1 MHSPLRASSHTT
13 VLGARKPYFIKV
25 VICTSMGLSFLLFL
39 ALLLPSRWH
48 ALSAMPPPWYKN
60 TLPWYDLQPLGP
72 WCAARYHLDACATP
86 IASFAFPC
94 SQSSRNAFSD
104 RSRRCRRCRHPHLT
118 RLRLSLP
125 AILPSRNLLRSRFAF
140 YSPGGSIPSQ
150 QRASLRRSPRTANTS

>member
-1 MHSPLRASSHTT
+1 MPPLTPQFLEPENHYLLKWSYVLVWVSPFSSSWLCSSHPGGMLSLPCRRRGIRTLSPGTT
-13 VLGARKPYFIKV
+13 
-25 VICTSMGLSFLLFL
+25 C
-39 ALLLPSRWH
+39 SR
-48 ALSAMPPPWYKN
+48 S
-60 TLPWYDLQPLGP
+60 GP
-72 WCAARYHLDACATP
+72 GAARYHLDACATP

-104 RSRRCRRCRHPHLT
+104 RSRRCCRRRHPHLT

-125 AILPSRNLLRSRFAF
+125 SILPSRNLLRSRFAF